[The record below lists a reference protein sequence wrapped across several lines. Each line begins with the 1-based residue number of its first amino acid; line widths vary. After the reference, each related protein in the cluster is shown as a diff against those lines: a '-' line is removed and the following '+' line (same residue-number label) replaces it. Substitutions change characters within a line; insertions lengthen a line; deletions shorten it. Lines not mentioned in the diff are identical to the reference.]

1 MLELN
6 LNFHVKFKRYATLLS
21 RISMQLQ
28 EKLSLHRAI
37 HGNRGNRISLTNVGK
52 VALCFASF
60 SFEKGSWNLNHR
72 VKLAAPSVQPGCN
85 PTSTIISLEVVAPTC
100 IRTRCT
106 WSRAIVRG
114 TSFGGIHVARE
125 LRSRCAADRTK
136 KTVEHRPLHS
146 LPFFTS
152 RS

>member
-6 LNFHVKFKRYATLLS
+6 LNFHKRYATLLS
-21 RISMQLQ
+21 RINMQLQ

-37 HGNRGNRISLTNVGK
+37 HGNRISLTNVGK

-60 SFEKGSWNLNHR
+60 SFEKGSWNFNHR

-125 LRSRCAADRTK
+125 LRSRCTADRTK

-146 LPFFTS
+146 LPFFTP

>member
-6 LNFHVKFKRYATLLS
+6 LNFHKRYATLLS
-21 RISMQLQ
+21 RINMQLQ

-37 HGNRGNRISLTNVGK
+37 HGNRISLTNVGK

-60 SFEKGSWNLNHR
+60 SFEKGSWNFNHR

-125 LRSRCAADRTK
+125 LRSRCTADRIK

-146 LPFFTS
+146 LPFFTP